1 MVSAMVSEMVSKM
14 VSEKA
19 GGDDP
24 VTAMISYRLAAIFAR
39 LQTPASRLDAAAEL
53 ALHAGVAQV
62 LLFGL
67 DGEVNAFLP
76 APGMPQTLRRG
87 ARWQA
92 FLCQCAREGSAA
104 GAVPS
109 PSPAPASEGD
119 RDVSAFGLADSL
131 GTSIMVF
138 LGGVP
143 AQALTDEIGALLPLV
158 GAKLAVERT
167 ALAADGHAC
176 AAREGNRRAGALN
189 AALDVNRRELQA
201 AYQSAERELVFRRA
215 AEAKLRDADRRKDEF
230 LAMLAHEL
238 RNPLA
243 PISMAA
249 QILKTGNVSAQRLQQ
264 TCAIIDR
271 QISHMTSLLDDLL
284 DVSRVTGGMV
294 TLAQELHDMRAIAR
308 DAIEQARPLLIARG
322 HHLIVELSKEPVK
335 VCGDDTRL
343 VQIVTNLL
351 NNATKYTPHGGEIAL
366 RMTVTQDHVDLKVRD
381 NGIGIDSAL
390 LPHVF
395 DLFIQGE
402 RSSDRAQGG
411 LGLGLALVKSLV
423 ERHGGTVEAHSAG
436 PGSGSEFTVR
446 LPRHHGEAAAP
457 CTPCEPQSIAGN
469 APSLPVMIVD
479 DNADAAHTLSL
490 FLEARGHKVRVAFN
504 GRSALGMAS
513 DDPPRVLVL
522 DIGLPDIDGLDLAR
536 SLRALPQTADAVF
549 IALTGYGQPEDRER
563 SRAAGFDHHLT
574 KPVDAERLAALLA
587 GVKPA

>member
-1 MVSAMVSEMVSKM
+1 
-14 VSEKA
+14 
-19 GGDDP
+19 
-24 VTAMISYRLAAIFAR
+24 MISYRLAAIFAR
-39 LQTPASRLDAAAEL
+39 LQAPASRVDAAAEL
-53 ALHAGVAQV
+53 ALHTGAAQV
-62 LLFGL
+62 MLFGL
-67 DGEVNAFLP
+67 DSEVDAFLP
-76 APGMPQTLRRG
+76 APGMPQTLRQG
-87 ARWQA
+87 ARWQG
-92 FLCQCAREGSAA
+92 FLRQCIEEGSAA
-104 GAVPS
+104 SAL
-109 PSPAPASEGD
+109 PSPAPGNEGD
-119 RDVSAFGLADSL
+119 AAAFGIADSL

-138 LGGVP
+138 LDGVP
-143 AQALTDEIGALLPLV
+143 TAALTDEIGALLPLV

-167 ALAADGHAC
+167 ALAADGHAA

-201 AYQSAERELVFRRA
+201 AWQSAERELEFRRA

-249 QILKTGNVSAQRLQQ
+249 QILKTGNTSAQRLQQ

-271 QISHMTSLLDDLL
+271 QIGHMTSLLDDLL

-294 TLAQELHDMRAIAR
+294 TLARELHDMRTIAR

-322 HHLIVELSKEPVK
+322 HHLRVELPKDPVT

-343 VQIVTNLL
+343 VQILTNLL

-366 RMTVTQDHVDLKVRD
+366 RMTVEQDHVDVGVRD

-402 RSSDRAQGG
+402 RSSDRSQGG
-411 LGLGLALVKSLV
+411 LGLGLALVRNLV
-423 ERHGGTVEAHSAG
+423 ERHGGTVEVDSAG

-446 LPRHHGEAAAP
+446 LPRHHGA
-457 CTPCEPQSIAGN
+457 
-469 APSLPVMIVD
+469 
-479 DNADAAHTLSL
+479 
-490 FLEARGHKVRVAFN
+490 VA
-504 GRSALGMAS
+504 AS
-513 DDPPRVLVL
+513 DADR
-522 DIGLPDIDGLDLAR
+522 LP
-536 SLRALPQTADAVF
+536 
-549 IALTGYGQPEDRER
+549 
-563 SRAAGFDHHLT
+563 
-574 KPVDAERLAALLA
+574 A

>member
-1 MVSAMVSEMVSKM
+1 
-14 VSEKA
+14 
-19 GGDDP
+19 
-24 VTAMISYRLAAIFAR
+24 MISYRLASIFAR
-39 LQTPASRLDAAAEL
+39 LQTPASRIDAAREL

-67 DGEVNAFLP
+67 DGEIDAFLP
-76 APGMPQTLRRG
+76 APGMPQTLRQG

-92 FLCQCAREGSAA
+92 FLRRCAQEGSAA

-109 PSPAPASEGD
+109 PAPGSEGD
-119 RDVSAFGLADSL
+119 DAGFGIADSL

-138 LGGVP
+138 LGDVP
-143 AQALTDEIGALLPLV
+143 ATALRDEIGALLPLV

-167 ALAADGHAC
+167 ALAADGHAA

-201 AYQSAERELVFRRA
+201 AWQSAERELVFRRA

-249 QILKTGNVSAQRLQQ
+249 QILKTGNVSSQRLRQ

-322 HHLIVELSKEPVK
+322 HHLTIELPKDPVK

-343 VQIVTNLL
+343 VQIITNLL

-366 RMTVTQDHVDLKVRD
+366 RMTVAHDHVDVGVRD

-423 ERHGGTVEAHSAG
+423 ERHGGKVEAHSAG

-446 LPRHHGEAAAP
+446 LPRHHGVAPAPGGAAP
-457 CTPCEPQSIAGN
+457 PCQPDAIASHS
-469 APSLPVMIVD
+469 PSLSIMIVD

-504 GRSALGMAS
+504 GHSALEMAS
-513 DDPPRVLVL
+513 QDPPRVLLL
-522 DIGLPDIDGLDLAR
+522 DIGLPDIDGHDLAR
-536 SLRALPQTADAVF
+536 SLRALPRTAGAVF

-574 KPVDAERLAALLA
+574 KPVDADQLAALLA

>member
-1 MVSAMVSEMVSKM
+1 MVAAMAR
-14 VSEKA
+14 EKA
-19 GGDDP
+19 GGDNLA
-24 VTAMISYRLAAIFAR
+24 TAMISYRLAAIFAR
-39 LQTPASRLDAAAEL
+39 LQTPASRVDAAREL

-67 DGEVNAFLP
+67 DGEVKAFLP
-76 APGMPQTLRRG
+76 APGMPQTLRQG
-87 ARWQA
+87 ARWQG
-92 FLCQCAREGSAA
+92 FLRQCAQEGSAA
-104 GAVPS
+104 GALPS
-109 PSPAPASEGD
+109 SAPAGEGEGEG
-119 RDVSAFGLADSL
+119 DVSAFALADSL

-143 AQALTDEIGALLPLV
+143 APALTDEIGALLPLV

-167 ALAADGHAC
+167 ALAADGHAF
-176 AAREGNRRAGALN
+176 AARESNRRAGALN
-189 AALDVNRRELQA
+189 AALDVNRRELHA
-201 AYQSAERELVFRRA
+201 AWQSAERELVFRRA

-294 TLAQELHDMRAIAR
+294 TLAQEQHDMRTIAR

-322 HHLIVELSKEPVK
+322 HHLTVELPKEPVK

-343 VQIVTNLL
+343 VQIFANLL

-366 RMTVTQDHVDLKVRD
+366 RMTAAQDHVDVSVRD
-381 NGIGIDSAL
+381 NGIGIDSTL

-423 ERHGGTVEAHSAG
+423 ERHGGKVEAHSAG
-436 PGSGSEFTVR
+436 PGGGSEFMVR
-446 LPRHHGEAAAP
+446 LPRHHGVVVAAPGAAA
-457 CTPCEPQSIAGN
+457 IAGKPSGPGAIAGH
-469 APSLPVMIVD
+469 APSLPIMIVD

-504 GRSALGMAS
+504 GRTALEMAS
-513 DDPPRVLVL
+513 HDPPRVLLL

-536 SLRALPQTADAVF
+536 SLRALPRTADSVF

-574 KPVDAERLAALLA
+574 KPVDADRLAGLLA
-587 GVKPA
+587 GVEPA